1 VILRHDNLQWC
12 EGRAKL
18 VRPDFTQAI
27 EEHWRSRPIE
37 WNGIDY
43 SLALNH

>member
-1 VILRHDNLQWC
+1 MILRQDGPEWC
-12 EGRAKL
+12 TARAKL

-27 EEHWRSRPIE
+27 EEHWSSRPIE

-43 SLALNH
+43 SQALSR